1 MSNKK
6 VFKLPVEWSV
16 FGTIEIEAE
25 SLEDALKIFCKT
37 ENETGLPKE
46 SDYIEDSFQLSTESS
61 PFTDIKETAK
71 ELRDYYEYE

>member
-6 VFKLPVEWSV
+6 IFKLPVEWAV

-37 ENETGLPKE
+37 ENEIELPTE
-46 SDYIEDSFQLSTESS
+46 RDYIEDSFKLSTDAS
-61 PFTDIKETAK
+61 PYINIEATAK
-71 ELRDYYEYE
+71 EIRDYYEYE